1 MYHVPSKNTSN
12 FTIHHLCACKLL
24 ISVVLVARCFIKH
37 NFSLVVMD
45 ESDVWRRSHGRH
57 SSVKNRW
64 PHEADE
70 SKAGELPT
78 ENESWLQ
85 NLGRRSSVKNRWPH
99 KADGPSDS
107 SKPSAGSFRRE
118 NSSDLQDGSRQEQS
132 YHHAKSKTGE
142 VPGRNVK
149 MIPSTTRSKTT
160 SHTQDISQSP
170 PVVTPTPAPRVQPK
184 PALKHKAG
192 HTEVSTSGATA
203 YQHSGWWSTL
213 LSIHS

>member
-1 MYHVPSKNTSN
+1 
-12 FTIHHLCACKLL
+12 
-24 ISVVLVARCFIKH
+24 
-37 NFSLVVMD
+37 MD

>member
-1 MYHVPSKNTSN
+1 MYHPKTHPTLA
-12 FTIHHLCACKLL
+12 TIHHLCACKLL
-24 ISVVLVARCFIKH
+24 ISVVLVARRFIKH
-37 NFSLVVMD
+37 NFSLLVMD

-64 PHEADE
+64 PHAADE
-70 SKAGELPT
+70 SKTGEFQT

-85 NLGRRSSVKNRWPH
+85 SLGRRSSVKNRWPH
-99 KADGPSDS
+99 EADGPSDS

-118 NSSDLQDGSRQEQS
+118 NSADLQDGSRQEQS

-192 HTEVSTSGATA
+192 HTEVSTSG
-203 YQHSGWWSTL
+203 WSNS
-213 LSIHS
+213 LSAFCLVEYSIEYT